1 MGLFEKILAP
11 RHGRRIVGRAFST
24 FTDYSPVFSTYSGG
38 MYELAMTRSAI
49 HAFATGCSKL
59 KPEVLGNARPRI
71 RRAIETSPNDF
82 QTWPQFLYRTATILE
97 CDTTCAIVPEYG
109 EDGVTMT
116 GLWPLKFSTADIV
129 EYAGEPYVRFNFP
142 NGETASI
149 ELSEVCFITKSQY
162 ESDFFGSPNV
172 LQDTMELIDYQRQA
186 QKNAIKNGS
195 SVRFIGQVA
204 GQVREQD
211 LEKKRKAFSAE
222 NLSSKNDSGIVLY
235 DQTFTSVEQIKPY
248 SYTISD
254 GEMARIEKS
263 VNTYFGINEEIL
275 TNHFNEDAW
284 NAYYEGR
291 IEPFAIQ
298 LGEGLSHMLYT
309 QRERINN
316 RVMFSSNR
324 LEYATSASKR
334 NMIRDMLDRGVFCI
348 DDAREILQ
356 MPPLPDGEGQVRV
369 IRGEYI
375 AATMLN
381 KYPADEDK
389 PGIDMT
395 KKDSDK
401 YDTADIDN
409 SL

>member
-11 RHGRRIVGRAFST
+11 RLANRVVGKAFST
-24 FTDYSPVFSTYSGG
+24 FTEYSPMFSTYSGG
-38 MYELAMTRSAI
+38 IYELSLTRAAI
-49 HAFATGCSKL
+49 DRFATGCAKL
-59 KPEVLGNARPRI
+59 KPEVLGSARPRV

-82 QTWPQFLYRTATILE
+82 QTWPQFLYRAATILE
-97 CDTTCAIVPEYG
+97 CDSTCAIVPEYG
-109 EDGVTMT
+109 PDGTTIT
-116 GLWPLKFSTADIV
+116 GLWPLKFCTADIV
-129 EYAGEPYVRFNFP
+129 EYMGEPYIRFNLAG
-142 NGETASI
+142 GETASI
-149 ELSEVCFITKSQY
+149 ELSEVCLITKHQY

-172 LQDTMELIDYQRQA
+172 LQDTMELMDFQRQA

-195 SVRFIGQVA
+195 TVRFLGQVA

-211 LEKKRKAFSAE
+211 LAKKRTEFSAE
-222 NLSSKNDSGIVLY
+222 NLSAKNDSGIVLY
-235 DQTFTSVEQIKPY
+235 DQTFSSVEQIRPY

-254 GEMARIEKS
+254 SEMARIEKS
-263 VNTYFGINEEIL
+263 IYTYFGINEDIL
-275 TNHFNEDAW
+275 TNKFDEDTW

-298 LGEGLSHMLYT
+298 LGEGISHMLYT

-324 LEYATSASKR
+324 MEYATSASKR

-375 AATMLN
+375 AATILN
-381 KYPADEDK
+381 QYPSDVDK
-389 PGIDMT
+389 PGEDMT
-395 KKDSDK
+395 KRDSDK
-401 YDTADIDN
+401 YDTADID
-409 SL
+409 SEY